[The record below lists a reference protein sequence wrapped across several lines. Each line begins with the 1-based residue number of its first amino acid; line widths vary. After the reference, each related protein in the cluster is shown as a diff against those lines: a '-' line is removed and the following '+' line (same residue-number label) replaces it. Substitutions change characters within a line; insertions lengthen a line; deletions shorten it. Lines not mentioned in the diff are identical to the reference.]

1 MKCVKNFLLRGLM
14 FGGFGPIIFGIV
26 CLLIS
31 FNGPVPFTGIEIMIA
46 IFSTYLL
53 AFIHAGTSVFKEVEN
68 WSLVKASGLQL
79 LVLYILYTVCYLIN
93 SWLPFN
99 WVVLL
104 IFTVCFIL
112 VYLIIWFIV
121 YLIVKKTTKDLNDK
135 LR

>member
-53 AFIHAGTSVFKEVEN
+53 AFIHAGRSVFKEVEN
-68 WSLVKASGLQL
+68 WSLVKASGLQ
-79 LVLYILYTVCYLIN
+79 
-93 SWLPFN
+93 
-99 WVVLL
+99 
-104 IFTVCFIL
+104 
-112 VYLIIWFIV
+112 
-121 YLIVKKTTKDLNDK
+121 
-135 LR
+135 